1 MKSLNSSKDPGV
13 SIPLEYSSSRKK
25 KKKIYC
31 LEPDVCS
38 KSLGLS
44 FKYAINYY
52 EGQLL
57 FIIYYKIMQLR
68 LY

>member
-1 MKSLNSSKDPGV
+1 MKSLKSSKDPGV
-13 SIPLEYSSSRKK
+13 SIPLEYSSSRGKL
-25 KKKIYC
+25 KKKIHY
-31 LEPDVCS
+31 LEPNVCS

-57 FIIYYKIMQLR
+57 FIL
-68 LY
+68 